1 MVPMQR
7 SEKVGHLFISH
18 LAVQGSRISNANCAF
33 FFFFKSRSF
42 IEIKIPQHNYY
53 KEVFILSW
61 IENAKF

>member
-33 FFFFKSRSF
+33 FFFFLIAS
-42 IEIKIPQHNYY
+42 
-53 KEVFILSW
+53 LL
-61 IENAKF
+61 

>member
-33 FFFFKSRSF
+33 FFFF
-42 IEIKIPQHNYY
+42 
-53 KEVFILSW
+53 
-61 IENAKF
+61 